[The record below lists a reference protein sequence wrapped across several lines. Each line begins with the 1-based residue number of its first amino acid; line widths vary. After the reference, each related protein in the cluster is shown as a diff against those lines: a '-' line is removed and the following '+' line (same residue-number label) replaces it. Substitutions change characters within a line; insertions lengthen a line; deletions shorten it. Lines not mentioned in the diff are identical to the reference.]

1 MATRN
6 EIMLAMNFLAERY
19 PEHST
24 LLILSGSHA
33 YGMDHAESDIDIRGV
48 FVAPSASLLG
58 IQNVSDRFEGDA
70 SYDFVSHEFNK
81 FVSLM
86 CKNNPNI
93 LELVASLS
101 DPSVLTRANDPSVV
115 QLLTDIA
122 PYCLSAKGIRSNY
135 CGFANGQIKRMD
147 RHGDADDPR
156 RVKLIRHAFRVLDQA
171 DHLLRTGRTRVLLDA
186 EEIERLNAYVDM
198 ENEAVVQ
205 LMEDRIAEISA
216 IDSSI
221 QEYPDLRKVNQMV
234 IDWRK
239 GHIT

>member
-6 EIMLAMNFLAERY
+6 AIMLAMNYVAERY

-33 YGMDHAESDIDIRGV
+33 YGMNHADSDIDIRGV
-48 FVAPSASLLG
+48 FVTPSANLLG
-58 IQNVSDRFEGDA
+58 IQNVSDRFEGDD

-101 DPSVLTRANDPSVV
+101 EPAIITRANDPSVA
-115 QLLTDIA
+115 QLLVELA
-122 PYCLSAKGIRSNY
+122 PYCLSSKGIRSNY
-135 CGFANGQIKRMD
+135 CGFANGQIRRMD

-171 DHLLRTGRTRVLLDA
+171 DHLLKTGQTRVLLSAD
-186 EEIERLNAYVDM
+186 EIERLTGYAEMD
-198 ENEAVVQ
+198 NESVIE
-205 LMEDRIAEISA
+205 LMETRIAEISA
-216 IDSSI
+216 IESSI
-221 QEYPDLRKVNQMV
+221 QEYPDLEKVNQVV
-234 IDWRK
+234 IDWRRQ
-239 GHIT
+239 HLA